1 MAINA
6 LGRDSITH
14 RRLEFLQHL
23 DMLPVVGLPQDIPN
37 QIEVDVSAMEAGD
50 NITIADLKLPEG
62 ITTDLEGER
71 VVFTVSHPRIV
82 EEETTED
89 EAAAEEGVA
98 AEAEAVSEAASRK
111 PEPINS
117 TVLSGHPKGCFSEP
131 VQGGMRYN
139 TKRITKKNNI
149 KERTTYGK
157 YKLQN
162 NEICLTGQRR
172 GCILCALKDGGRDDE
187 KDDEP
192 ASWPDAVAAAAAHPG
207 EEGCWVAPVPDLR
220 RWNLLTLR
228 RR

>member
-1 MAINA
+1 MTKTADSLKIKIEKREPMSKGGIKNLRKEGLLPASLSQKGIEPLSFTIRRDELMKSISQNGRLAVFRLTLGRKTYPAMIREVQYAPVSRECLHVTFQGVSLTEETKADVAINA

-82 EEETTED
+82 EEETAED

-98 AEAEAVSEAASRK
+98 AEAEAAAEAGE
-111 PEPINS
+111 PE
-117 TVLSGHPKGCFSEP
+117 
-131 VQGGMRYN
+131 
-139 TKRITKKNNI
+139 
-149 KERTTYGK
+149 
-157 YKLQN
+157 
-162 NEICLTGQRR
+162 
-172 GCILCALKDGGRDDE
+172 A
-187 KDDEP
+187 
-192 ASWPDAVAAAAAHPG
+192 
-207 EEGCWVAPVPDLR
+207 
-220 RWNLLTLR
+220 
-228 RR
+228 